1 MDLICCTALASL
13 LYQKKKRA
21 MLTFF
26 VDCGLRGGREGVHHR
41 VVRWRCSD
49 VVRWRWLGLWGFG
62 RKEKRQREKAGAA
75 RERKAAAGAP
85 RTRRRRKTLVQ
96 TTVLHTQKYC
106 STIKTM
112 VLNTYFFKVAAKHH
126 SVKYTMVFSNTTVL
140 L

>member
-1 MDLICCTALASL
+1 
-13 LYQKKKRA
+13 

-41 VVRWRCSD
+41 VVRWRRSD

-62 RKEKRQREKAGAA
+62 REKKDREKKRELRGRERRQREPHA
-75 RERKAAAGAP
+75 RGDGEKLWSRP
-85 RTRRRRKTLVQ
+85 Q
-96 TTVLHTQKYC
+96 FYIPQKYC

-126 SVKYTMVFSNTTVL
+126 SVKYTMVFSNTIVL

>member
-41 VVRWRCSD
+41 VVRWRRSD

-62 RKEKRQREKAGAA
+62 R
-75 RERKAAAGAP
+75 ERKKTERKSGSCAGERGGSGSPTHAETEKNFGP
-85 RTRRRRKTLVQ
+85 DHSFTYPKNIVVQ
-96 TTVLHTQKYC
+96 SKPW
-106 STIKTM
+106 
-112 VLNTYFFKVAAKHH
+112 F
-126 SVKYTMVFSNTTVL
+126 
-140 L
+140 